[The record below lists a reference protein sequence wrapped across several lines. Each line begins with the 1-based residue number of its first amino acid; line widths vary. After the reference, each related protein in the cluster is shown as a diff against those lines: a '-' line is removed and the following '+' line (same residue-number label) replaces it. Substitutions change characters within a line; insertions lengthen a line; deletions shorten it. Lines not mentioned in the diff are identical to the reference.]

1 MSDPIFGVVRALWG
15 FFSAEHECET
25 CTDILGGMATE
36 TTPKTEQIPEYL
48 PRERPPGIPLLK
60 LIASDGTVV
69 IDETKWRKNP
79 AYLAAAGSDSSDTS
93 STPAATLKP
102 VLSE

>member
-1 MSDPIFGVVRALWG
+1 MGR
-15 FFSAEHECET
+15 
-25 CTDILGGMATE
+25 TDIVRSDLRCGPSIMWIFLSDMGDGTCASILVRMATE

-79 AYLAAAGSDSSDTS
+79 AYSASSVVPV
-93 STPAATLKP
+93 STTKP
-102 VLSE
+102 VPSL

>member
-1 MSDPIFGVVRALWG
+1 MGDGTCASILVR
-15 FFSAEHECET
+15 
-25 CTDILGGMATE
+25 MATE

-48 PRERPPGIPLLK
+48 LRERPPGIPLLK

-79 AYLAAAGSDSSDTS
+79 AYLAASGSDSSDT